1 MCTQNARH
9 PHERTYSSAFVVVVA
24 FLSATYAC
32 YYFISYFIIFNLLR
46 AQSFSSN
53 LETSELTR
61 KPNATQAKLRYVFLP
76 LRQRRRQRQR
86 TVVKTLLCEGKI
98 CCQKNVY
105 VLNLTYY

>member
-1 MCTQNARH
+1 MHGTHTNARIH
-9 PHERTYSSAFVVVVA
+9 QLLLLSSLF
-24 FLSATYAC
+24 FSYAC

-53 LETSELTR
+53 LETSKLTR

-105 VLNLTYY
+105 VLNLKYY